1 MYVVY
6 IILNTR
12 CTNDIYKCF
21 SLSELI
27 AQLPLSGG
35 TKRRRVASPRFPMD
49 LCGLSVRRGSAEV
62 FAIPLS
68 LSLAYYLSCALTIDK
83 FSSNK
88 KKKENKFSLDFA
100 RLVWVYICI
109 CMYLSAQSTPS
120 LLFLSAS
127 SFSCCHIVV
136 SACLFTH
143 KLYRCFGLAT
153 SLLPCRCR
161 CPSPSLC
168 WQFACSLSS
177 SPPPHSPPPTH
188 LFYRPPQHVVSLLR
202 QLSRIKA
209 TWQISSLICLLLLF
223 SVYSF
228 VLFYLALFVFPLLFS
243 VVLLSA
249 THRLAPWHIVCARS
263 ETGLLPLT
271 MTTMIVDSR

>member
-1 MYVVY
+1 M
-6 IILNTR
+6 L
-12 CTNDIYKCF
+12 
-21 SLSELI
+21 
-27 AQLPLSGG
+27 ALSGS
-35 TKRRRVASPRFPMD
+35 TYVH
-49 LCGLSVRRGSAEV
+49 
-62 FAIPLS
+62 
-68 LSLAYYLSCALTIDK
+68 
-83 FSSNK
+83 
-88 KKKENKFSLDFA
+88 
-100 RLVWVYICI
+100 I

-136 SACLFTH
+136 SARLFTH

-153 SLLPCRCR
+153 SCCPAAVVVSLPLSVDNLPA
-161 CPSPSLC
+161 PSPL
-168 WQFACSLSS
+168 
-177 SPPPHSPPPTH
+177 PIPPHSPPPTH